1 VPFEDHSRTIRRKSK
16 LSKLEDVISQTSR
29 TGNNTITGQPVFT
42 HTVEDIE
49 KICNCR
55 QLVVQR
61 SRRAIFSVIEF
72 SSQIAISHRQD
83 CPYARNQKPT
93 KKLGLQ
99 IFHISQLVGTAIKG
113 SFSIQFGA
121 GDFSISPYL
130 SLRGFSRRDSPAFEL
145 FDELGWDGTKTL
157 SQYISIMRQLP
168 TRLILL
174 FTDGKASPNEKNE
187 FGQTLFHVSLRH
199 FCALKPTLIAT

>member
-1 VPFEDHSRTIRRKSK
+1 VPFQDHSSTIRRKSD
-16 LSKLEDVISQTSR
+16 LSELEDLISQTSR
-29 TGNNTITGQPVFT
+29 TGNNRITGQPGFT

-49 KICNCR
+49 TICNCR
-55 QLVVQR
+55 QIVAQR
-61 SRRAIFSVIEF
+61 SKRAIFSVIEV

-83 CPYARNQKPT
+83 CPYARNQKST

-113 SFSIQFGA
+113 SVSMQFGA

-145 FDELGWDGTKTL
+145 FDELKWDGAKTL

-168 TRLILL
+168 TRLLLL